1 MADPIQPPQITR
13 RASDTQTRR
22 PNTLNRP
29 GSHIS
34 HTATSRP
41 YQKSTHKQHNPIDF
55 SMVLFI
61 PVILVIAGV
70 AIYKESKQRKVEKR
84 KLKAEAAKSGMPGAN
99 GHGTIY
105 FNDSAID
112 VKLDQADIP
121 APPAYQSVDSSR
133 LKVPSYDLDAA
144 LLNSHVAG
152 L

>member
-1 MADPIQPPQITR
+1 MHDR
-13 RASDTQTRR
+13 FVRNS
-22 PNTLNRP
+22 P
-29 GSHIS
+29 GSHIP
-34 HTATSRP
+34 HPATSYP
-41 YQKSTHKQHNPIDF
+41 HQEPTHKQQHSPTKL

-84 KLKAEAAKSGMPGAN
+84 KLKAEAAQSGMPGAN

-112 VKLDQADIP
+112 MKLDQADIP
-121 APPAYQSVDSSR
+121 APPAYQSVDDSR

-144 LLNSHVAG
+144 LLKSHVAG